1 MNNDNNSTEDSYEKI
16 AEAPTSKPYS
26 LDSLDNLDALSQ
38 YIKSTKGTRE
48 GRAIPPLEKWHPED
62 IADMDL
68 IIKANGEWWHEG
80 GQMTRESLV
89 SLFATILWKEEN
101 NGTTEYFLKTPVQKI
116 RIQVEDAPLLINDVG
131 IVHEDDMSWLEFT
144 TTTGDV
150 VRLDDE
156 HSIVL
161 KAYNSN
167 KSDSNKSDF
176 SESDFSESDF
186 NNSDFSESDQ
196 ANQMSTADD
205 VADSQELASTE
216 QVRPYMMV
224 RNGLTA
230 LIGRNTFY
238 HLTEIGALSEENGK
252 TILTLQSGGQS
263 YSLSMPTD

>member
-1 MNNDNNSTEDSYEKI
+1 MNNDNNSTEDSHKRI
-16 AEAPTSKPYS
+16 AEAPTSKTSSPG
-26 LDSLDNLDALSQ
+26 SLDNLDALSQ

-68 IIKANGEWWHEG
+68 TIKANGEWWHEG

-131 IVHEDDMSWLEFT
+131 IVNEGDMSWLEFT

-150 VRLDDE
+150 VRLDDA
-156 HSIVL
+156 HPIVL

-167 KSDSNKSDF
+167 KSDSNDSDF
-176 SESDFSESDF
+176 SESDS
-186 NNSDFSESDQ
+186 NNSDK
-196 ANQMSTADD
+196 ANQVSTADD

-238 HLTEIGALSEENGK
+238 HLTEIGALSEDNGK

>member
-1 MNNDNNSTEDSYEKI
+1 MNNDNNSTEDSHEKI

-156 HSIVL
+156 HPIVL

-167 KSDSNKSDF
+167 KSD
-176 SESDFSESDF
+176 FSESDF
-186 NNSDFSESDQ
+186 NNSDK
-196 ANQMSTADD
+196 ANQVSTADD

-238 HLTEIGALSEENGK
+238 HLTEIGALSEDNGK

>member
-1 MNNDNNSTEDSYEKI
+1 MNNDNNSIEDSHERI
-16 AEAPTSKPYS
+16 AEAPTSKTSS
-26 LDSLDNLDALSQ
+26 LGSLDNLDALSQ
-38 YIKSTKGTRE
+38 YIKSAKGTRE

-62 IADMDL
+62 IVDMDL
-68 IIKANGEWWHEG
+68 TIKANGEWWHEG

-156 HSIVL
+156 HPIVL

-167 KSDSNKSDF
+167 KSD
-176 SESDFSESDF
+176 FSESDF
-186 NNSDFSESDQ
+186 NNSDK
-196 ANQMSTADD
+196 ANQVSTADD

-238 HLTEIGALSEENGK
+238 HLTEIGALSEDNGK